1 MSDIK
6 NKVKEIVVNQ
16 LEVDEAEVTE
26 EANFVND
33 LGADDLDLVELVMQ
47 FEKEFNISIPD
58 DVWEKLNTVGDVINY
73 LDKQLIMDQARK
85 VTI

>member
-16 LEVDEAEVTE
+16 LGVDEAEVTE

>member
-1 MSDIK
+1 ILVEK
-6 NKVKEIVVNQ
+6 
-16 LEVDEAEVTE
+16 LEVDEAEVIE

-58 DVWEKLNTVGDVINY
+58 YVWEKLNTVGDVINY
-73 LDKQLIMDQARK
+73 LDKQLIMEQARK